1 MRRVTLGYAHENQM
15 IEAWSTAVLSAA
27 ATDAEAALTLAE
39 SGRMVKGYGDTRYR
53 TTSRLLRIVTEYE
66 THVLTA
72 TQIIALREAAMLD
85 EAAAPFDAALAALGN

>member
-1 MRRVTLGYAHENQM
+1 
-15 IEAWSTAVLSAA
+15 
-27 ATDAEAALTLAE
+27 
-39 SGRMVKGYGDTRYR
+39 MVKGSGDTRYR

-66 THVLTA
+66 NHVLTA